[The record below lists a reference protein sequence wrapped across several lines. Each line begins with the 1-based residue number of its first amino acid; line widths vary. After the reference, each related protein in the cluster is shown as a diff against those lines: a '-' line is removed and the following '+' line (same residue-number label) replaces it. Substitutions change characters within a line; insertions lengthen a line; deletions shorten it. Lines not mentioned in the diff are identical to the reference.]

1 MRNRWIIVLAVALTL
16 TASCKREEP
25 TPSPAQP
32 AGTTSPTVT
41 FGASFP
47 LTGDNASYGQD
58 AKQGIDLAL
67 DEANAASGGKYML
80 KVIYED
86 DRVDPKTGVSIIE
99 KFVNVDHVPLVLGSA
114 GSNVTLAMAPI
125 ANRTKTVLLSPI
137 SSAPQVTDAGAYVFR
152 TCPSDAFQAV
162 VVSDWIK
169 SRGIKRVG
177 LLYVNNSWGVGLR
190 DAFKRAFESA
200 GGVVTDVESSNE
212 TDPDFRTQLSKLK
225 ASNAEALYLP
235 TYSKQAGRIL
245 VQMKDLGIK
254 LPVFGADTW
263 GAPEMIGTAGRAAEG
278 AFYVAPE
285 NFTGPEYQAFAAA
298 YRKRH
303 GKEPDF
309 NASSSYDAAHVA
321 ALAVKRAV
329 ESGGPVSGEALANA
343 LIGIEFRGA
352 TGVTRFD
359 ANGDVAKPF
368 GKFVFR
374 DGKAV
379 STE

>member
-1 MRNRWIIVLAVALTL
+1 MRHPWILTLAIAGALT
-16 TASCKREEP
+16 AGCKREQA
-25 TPSPAQP
+25 TPLPAQ
-32 AGTTSPTVT
+32 TTSTPVAVT
-41 FGASFP
+41 IGASFP

-67 DEANAASGGKYML
+67 DEANAASNGKYTL
-80 KVIYED
+80 RVIYED
-86 DRVDPKTGVSIIE
+86 DRVDPKTGVSIME
-99 KFVNVDHVPLVLGSA
+99 KLVNVDHVPLVLGSA

-152 TCPSDAFQAV
+152 TCPSDAFQAD

-190 DAFKRAFESA
+190 DAFKRAFERD
-200 GGVVTDVESSNE
+200 GGVITDIESSNE
-212 TDPDFRTQLSKLK
+212 TDPDFRTQLAKLK

-245 VQMKDLGIK
+245 VQLRDLGIK

-263 GAPEMIGTAGRAAEG
+263 GAPELIATAGRAAEG
-278 AFYVAPE
+278 TFYVAPE
-285 NFTGPEYQAFAAA
+285 NFTGPEYQAFATA
-298 YRKRH
+298 YRKRYN
-303 GKEPDF
+303 KEPDF

-321 ALAVKRAV
+321 VLAVKRVV
-329 ESGGPVSGEALANA
+329 ESRGAISGEALANA
-343 LIGIEFRGA
+343 LGTVEFRGA

-359 ANGDVAKPF
+359 ANGDVSKPF
-368 GKFVFR
+368 AKFVFR
-374 DGKAV
+374 DGKAIG
-379 STE
+379 TE